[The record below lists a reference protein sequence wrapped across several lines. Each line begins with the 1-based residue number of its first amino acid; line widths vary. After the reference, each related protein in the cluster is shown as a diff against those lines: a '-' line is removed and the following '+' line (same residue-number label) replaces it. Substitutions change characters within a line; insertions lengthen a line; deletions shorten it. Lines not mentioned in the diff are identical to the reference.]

1 MLALRRLLSYTQRE
15 TLELRRDPLRLT
27 LAGLGSIILMFVL
40 GYGINM
46 DVEDLSFAVLDRD
59 QSALSRDYA
68 QALSGSRYFIEQ
80 PPIRDYE
87 DLERRMRAGELSLA
101 IEIPPGFA
109 RDISR
114 GTATEIAA
122 WIDGAMP
129 MRAETVSGYVQ
140 GMHSYWLQTSL
151 TGAAASSA
159 ASVET
164 RFFYNPDVKSLPA
177 IVPAVIPLLLLLL
190 PAILTALSIVR
201 EKEIGSIVNLYV
213 TPVSRLEFLLGK
225 QIPYVVLGFLS
236 FLLLVAVAVWLFGV
250 PVKGSFWALAL
261 AALLYVIAST
271 AMGMVI
277 STFMRSQIAALFA
290 TALLTL
296 IPATQFSGILEPVS
310 SLEGLG
316 RLMGEIYPTTHFV
329 TVARGVFSKGLGFAE
344 LGSAFW
350 PLLIA
355 CPVLIALGTLLLRK
369 QDR

>member
-1 MLALRRLLSYTQRE
+1 
-15 TLELRRDPLRLT
+15 
-27 LAGLGSIILMFVL
+27 
-40 GYGINM
+40 
-46 DVEDLSFAVLDRD
+46 
-59 QSALSRDYA
+59 
-68 QALSGSRYFIEQ
+68 
-80 PPIRDYE
+80 
-87 DLERRMRAGELSLA
+87 
-101 IEIPPGFA
+101 
-109 RDISR
+109 
-114 GTATEIAA
+114 
-122 WIDGAMP
+122 
-129 MRAETVSGYVQ
+129 
-140 GMHSYWLQTSL
+140 
-151 TGAAASSA
+151 
-159 ASVET
+159 
-164 RFFYNPDVKSLPA
+164 VKSLPA